1 MIIMKKIIIVT
12 HCMEVGGAEK
22 SLIELLNCIDYET
35 YAVDLFLL
43 KHSGEFMSQINEH
56 VNLLNEIPSYAALM
70 KPIST
75 VLKSKQFLIGIS
87 RLFAK
92 NLSYRNARKSNV
104 WKDTYTLEYAHKY
117 SQIFLPQI
125 SNERYDLAISFL
137 TPHYIT
143 TNKVKADKKV
153 AWIHTD
159 YSKMVVD
166 IKSELNM
173 WRKYDYIAAISESS
187 KKAFVKIFSELEKKV
202 FVMENILLSESIRK
216 QAEGDVSE
224 EIDKSKITICSV
236 GRFSYPKN
244 FDNVPNIC
252 KRIVESGYDI
262 RWYLIGSG
270 GEERKIRERIKEE
283 HMEEYV
289 FILGKKINP
298 YPYMKA
304 CDFYIQPSRYEGKSV
319 SVREAQI
326 LQKPVVI
333 TNYTTAKSQVE
344 DGVDGAIV
352 PIDNEECA
360 KGIVNVIKD
369 QALQRN
375 LIENCKKR
383 DFGNEKEIEKL
394 YNLMG

>member
-1 MIIMKKIIIVT
+1 
-12 HCMEVGGAEK
+12 
-22 SLIELLNCIDYET
+22 
-35 YAVDLFLL
+35 
-43 KHSGEFMSQINEH
+43 
-56 VNLLNEIPSYAALM
+56 
-70 KPIST
+70 
-75 VLKSKQFLIGIS
+75 
-87 RLFAK
+87 
-92 NLSYRNARKSNV
+92 
-104 WKDTYTLEYAHKY
+104 
-117 SQIFLPQI
+117 
-125 SNERYDLAISFL
+125 
-137 TPHYIT
+137 
-143 TNKVKADKKV
+143 
-153 AWIHTD
+153 
-159 YSKMVVD
+159 
-166 IKSELNM
+166 
-173 WRKYDYIAAISESS
+173 
-187 KKAFVKIFSELEKKV
+187 
-202 FVMENILLSESIRK
+202 MENILLSESIRK